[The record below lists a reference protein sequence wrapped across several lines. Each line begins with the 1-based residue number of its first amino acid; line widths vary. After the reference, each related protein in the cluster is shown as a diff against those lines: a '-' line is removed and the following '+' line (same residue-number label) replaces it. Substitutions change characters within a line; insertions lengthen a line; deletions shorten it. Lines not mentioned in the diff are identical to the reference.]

1 MSVSPPTS
9 SPSTMS
15 GGSRAS
21 PVPSSAPSGTT
32 PSLPSSLGAGDSSRA
47 PSLPPTGAQHVVVAG
62 ETLEHHIDHRMLDRA
77 VLGVGEQVLLGDIS
91 LVGAALGILRQE
103 MIEGLLLRRPAIRRD
118 RLIPLLGIV
127 KHRIDIEDDAA
138 KGIKPVPDNLSDR
151 EFGIAAD
158 AFRDQK
164 NPRHPLTTR
173 EAAFS
178 CIWVGRAILKP
189 PQWGRQRLQSAQLS
203 RPAHYQRGR

>member
-47 PSLPPTGAQHVVVAG
+47 RSLPPAGAQHVVVAG

-77 VLGVGEQVLLGDIS
+77 VFGIGQQVLLRHIG
-91 LVGAALGILRQE
+91 LVGTALGILRQQ
-103 MIEGLLLRRPAIRRD
+103 MIEGLLLRRPAVRRN
-118 RLIPLLGIV
+118 RLIPFLGV
-127 KHRIDIEDDAA
+127 VE
-138 KGIKPVPDNLSDR
+138 
-151 EFGIAAD
+151 
-158 AFRDQK
+158 
-164 NPRHPLTTR
+164 
-173 EAAFS
+173 
-178 CIWVGRAILKP
+178 
-189 PQWGRQRLQSAQLS
+189 
-203 RPAHYQRGR
+203 